1 MAGRTVADEGQGR
14 MKTGPGCGS
23 NYDAPVKG
31 ILRTPLPA
39 WLLALGLLPGLAT
52 VGVHLALGG
61 LGSPVQMPSLFRRAE
76 ARLRRAPVEP
86 APTILVLGDS
96 GAASPEF
103 RATVAA
109 MAKESALL
117 AVHAGDCTYRG
128 TAEYV
133 RFVAAFERLPFPLVA
148 VPGDHDR
155 ETDPTFRE
163 WDRRLGGRDSHLDGG
178 GVRVFLLDTSGE
190 TLAAESLAKMEAAL
204 DDPRRP
210 PTAVV
215 VTHCPPWQPGKRYPE
230 GLGREH
236 ALHPP
241 ESARLLVES
250 LAKRRVSLVACGHWH
265 AFADMRDAGFPIVVS
280 GGGGSDL
287 EPGETFHYAR
297 VVLSDPVRIEKV
309 TTAPAEGLG
318 RGGRILDALAYRI
331 LAHGLPLSIACLVL
345 AAALHVRRSRRPPP
359 V

>member
-1 MAGRTVADEGQGR
+1 
-14 MKTGPGCGS
+14 MKTRAGCGRKRGCGP
-23 NYDAPVKG
+23 YHARVKG
-31 ILRTPLPA
+31 ILRTPVPA
-39 WLLALGLLPGLAT
+39 WLVAFGLAPGLAT
-52 VGVHLALGG
+52 LGVHLAFGDLGTMV
-61 LGSPVQMPSLFRRAE
+61 PMPSLYRRAE
-76 ARLRRAPVEP
+76 SRLLRAPVEA
-86 APTILVLGDS
+86 APTILVMGDS

-109 MAKESALL
+109 MAKEGALL
-117 AVHAGDCTYRG
+117 AVHTGDGTYRG
-128 TAEYV
+128 TGEYL
-133 RFVAAFERLPFPLVA
+133 RFVRTVGRLPFPLVA

-155 ETDPTFRE
+155 EADPTFRE
-163 WDRRLGGRDSHLDGG
+163 WDRRIGGRDAYLDGG

-190 TLAAESLAKMEAAL
+190 TLAPESLARMEAAL

-210 PTAVV
+210 PRAIV

-236 ALHPP
+236 ALRPP
-241 ESARLLVES
+241 EDARRLVDS
-250 LAKRRVSLVACGHWH
+250 LAKRRVSLLACGHWH

-297 VVLSDPVRIEKV
+297 VVLADPVRVEKV

-318 RGGRILDALAYRI
+318 RTERMLDALAYRL
-331 LAHGLPLSIACLVL
+331 LAHGLAISIACLVL
-345 AAALHVRRSRRPPP
+345 AAAVHARRARRPA
-359 V
+359 